1 MSTKPD
7 KPADTRPSHGTD
19 AFGQPLIYEKAH
31 LLGWP
36 QRLVEWG
43 IFIAGYALW
52 GYVAW
57 ILYDNMF
64 RRGGIKS
71 PVFFTSGFAVVLLIF
86 LLLALWNRYNVWR
99 FRGHE
104 KRKSRGA
111 TTLTDMATPF
121 HLRDADVE
129 RLQQARSI
137 RVDFLADQTLILTP
151 GENTANAVKGRYSPQ
166 ELAKLA
172 HANHGVGG
180 VPPAT
185 LPAKPLTRA

>member
-7 KPADTRPSHGTD
+7 QPADPRPSHGTD
-19 AFGQPLIYEKAH
+19 AFGQPLIYEKPH

-36 QRLVEWG
+36 QRLLEGG
-43 IFIAGYALW
+43 IFISGYALW

-86 LLLALWNRYNVWR
+86 LLLVLWNRYNVWR

-104 KRKSRGA
+104 KRQARGA
-111 TTLTDMATPF
+111 TTPADMARPF
-121 HLRDADVE
+121 RLQAADVE
-129 RLQQARSI
+129 RLQQARN
-137 RVDFLADQTLILTP
+137 VCVKFQDDQSLILTP
-151 GENTANAVKGRYSPQ
+151 DGNSANAITGRYSPQ
-166 ELAKLA
+166 ELAQLA
-172 HANHGVGG
+172 HGCQGTPAVPA
-180 VPPAT
+180 PPA
-185 LPAKPLTRA
+185 AKPPAAG